1 MKQILI
7 VINTMG
13 RAGAE
18 KSLISLL
25 KSFDYERVGVS
36 LLSIIN
42 RGELFLDV
50 PKEVK
55 ILNENP
61 DTGPVLGTSGAMYI
75 AGQVMKRLFR
85 KLYIFKF
92 IPYAFK
98 NTIQQL
104 KQNKRFQF
112 DKLLWPMFSDTTPAR
127 PEEYDLCIAFIEGTA
142 TYYAIDKVKAAKKCV
157 FVHVNYE
164 KAGYIPSFN
173 RKYYEKSDYI
183 CCISE
188 AVREVFVKIFPE
200 VASKTRIFPNI
211 MLPDEIRA
219 NAKREKGF
227 NDDFDGLR
235 LLTVGRLHP
244 QKGYD
249 IAIPAFAALVKQGY
263 DNVRWYV
270 LGDGNERA
278 HLLKLIDK
286 HGLEGKF
293 ILLGSRP
300 NPGPYVAEAYLYVQP
315 SRFEGF
321 PLTLQEA
328 LILNKPCLTTNFEG
342 VSEMLTDGENAM
354 IIELSEENIT
364 NALKTLIDDKEL
376 HGRIA
381 DGTKQLTF
389 DFPNKTWAFY
399 NIMDGLGFED

>member
-1 MKQILI
+1 MKNILI

-25 KSFDYERVGVS
+25 KSFDYTKVSIS

-50 PKEVK
+50 PGEVK
-55 ILNENP
+55 ILNQNP
-61 DTGPVLGTSGAMYI
+61 STGPVLGTSGAMYI
-75 AGQVMKRLFR
+75 AGQVMARLFR
-85 KLYIFKF
+85 RLYIFKF
-92 IPYAFK
+92 IPYAIK
-98 NTIQQL
+98 NMSAQIKL
-104 KQNKRFQF
+104 NKRFQF
-112 DKLLWPMFSDTTPAR
+112 DKLLWAMLAETTPAL
-127 PEEYDLCIAFIEGTA
+127 EAEYDLCIAFIEGA
-142 TYYAIDKVKAAKKCV
+142 STYYAVEKVQATYKAV

-164 KAGYIPSFN
+164 KAGYIRAFDE
-173 RKYYEKSDYI
+173 KYYAKADYI

-188 AVREVFVKIFPE
+188 AVRQVFDKVYPE
-200 VASKTRIFPNI
+200 FAPKTRIFPNI

-219 NAKREKGF
+219 NAKKEKGF
-227 NDDFDGLR
+227 TDNFDGIR

-249 IAIPAFAALVKQGY
+249 IAIPAFAALVRLGY
-263 DNVRWYV
+263 TNVRWYV
-270 LGDGNERA
+270 LGDGTERA
-278 HLLKLIDK
+278 HLLKLITK
-286 HGLEGKF
+286 HGVEGKF
-293 ILLGSRP
+293 ILLGSQP
-300 NPGPYVAEAYLYVQP
+300 NPQPYVAEALVYVQP

-342 VSEMLTDGENAM
+342 VSDMLDDGVNAK

-364 NALKTLIDDKEL
+364 NALKTLIDDEEL
-376 HGRIA
+376 RNRLA
-381 DGTKQLTF
+381 DGTKKIKF
-389 DFPNKTWAFY
+389 DFPNKTSVFY
-399 NIMDGLGFED
+399 DIMDGEIWT